1 MNPRTVSLRTEHPRT
16 GLNFGTFPIRVETI
30 TLAVVAC
37 GVLNKAHARPQIMNI
52 KPIRKHWYVRLSR
65 DFKTFGELSYF

>member
-1 MNPRTVSLRTEHPRT
+1 M
-16 GLNFGTFPIRVETI
+16 RVETI

-52 KPIRKHWYVRLSR
+52 NPIRKHWYVKLSC
-65 DFKTFGELSYF
+65 DFETFGELSYS

>member
-1 MNPRTVSLRTEHPRT
+1 M
-16 GLNFGTFPIRVETI
+16 RVETI

-52 KPIRKHWYVRLSR
+52 NPIRKHWYVKLSR
-65 DFKTFGELSYF
+65 DSQTFDELSFI